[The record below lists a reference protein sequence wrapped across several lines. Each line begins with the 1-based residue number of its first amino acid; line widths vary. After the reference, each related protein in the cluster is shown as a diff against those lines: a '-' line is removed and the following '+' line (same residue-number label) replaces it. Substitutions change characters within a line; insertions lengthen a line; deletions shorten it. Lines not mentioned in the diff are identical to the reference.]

1 MNQANLEKSMSLKA
15 NSLID
20 SEWRGKEKKWH
31 IENEGITRDVIE
43 NKRTKFVQRPLPRD
57 VDEK

>member
-1 MNQANLEKSMSLKA
+1 MY
-15 NSLID
+15 
-20 SEWRGKEKKWH
+20 
-31 IENEGITRDVIE
+31 IENAGITRDVLE

>member
-1 MNQANLEKSMSLKA
+1 MSLKA